1 MQEIPQTDI
10 ATAADLVHAGALLL
24 DVREPDEWLASHAPV
39 ALHIPLSEFNERHTE
54 VPRDQPIVAICRGGG
69 RSAVVT
75 EALLGAGYD
84 IVNVIGGMHAWE
96 ASGYPV
102 VTDDG
107 SPGTVI

>member
-1 MQEIPQTDI
+1 MHEIPQTDI
-10 ATAADLVHAGALLL
+10 ATAADLVTAGAVLL
-24 DVREPDEWLASHAPV
+24 DVREPAEWLAGHAPT
-39 ALHIPLSEFNERHTE
+39 ALHIPLSEINERHDE

-69 RSAVVT
+69 RSAVIT

-84 IVNVIGGMHAWE
+84 VVNVVGGMHAWE

-107 SPGTVI
+107 SPGAVI